1 MLSHWLLDTDIFATP
16 DSLSTFQKHIPL
28 EWISNV
34 LEQTDKASIRKRKLP
49 AELVVW
55 LIIAMGLFRDRSI
68 SDVVEK
74 LDLTLTD
81 TLGDTV
87 APSAIPQA
95 RQRLS
100 SDPLQALFHLCAAHW
115 TQKKMLMIR
124 GMDSGY
130 FLSMERNFVHLI
142 HLLLLSTFTI
152 LSTVKTVIQNILLYA
167 YAP

>member
-49 AELVVW
+49 AELTVW

-115 TQKKMLMIR
+115 TQEEDADDTWYGLRLFSVDGTQFRAPDTPALAEHFHYIKHSKNRL
-124 GMDSGY
+124 
-130 FLSMERNFVHLI
+130 
-142 HLLLLSTFTI
+142 
-152 LSTVKTVIQNILLYA
+152 QNILLYA

>member
-81 TLGDTV
+81 PWAIRLLQVLFLKRD
-87 APSAIPQA
+87 SA
-95 RQRLS
+95 
-100 SDPLQALFHLCAAHW
+100 
-115 TQKKMLMIR
+115 
-124 GMDSGY
+124 
-130 FLSMERNFVHLI
+130 
-142 HLLLLSTFTI
+142 
-152 LSTVKTVIQNILLYA
+152 
-167 YAP
+167 